1 MSDSIDNSTFVA
13 NSIAPAMATTL
24 PADPAPAKDLR
35 NEPAKERNA
44 SLWSDAWREL
54 VRNPIF
60 MISFGYILLMTSMAV
75 FPWLWT
81 SKDPAICEIREAKLG
96 PSAAHWF
103 GTSVNG
109 CDYYAHI
116 VYGVRPSLLIA
127 LFATLGI
134 TFLGVTLGLVTGFYG
149 GWVDSLVSRIA
160 DIIYS
165 LPYLLG
171 ALVFLTVMRKSELMT
186 KSQFSQVVVI
196 ALVLVTLGWVGVTRI
211 MRGSVLAAKNLD
223 FVHAAK
229 ALGASNTRLM
239 FRHILPNSIAPVI
252 VVMTISLGGFI
263 SAEATLT
270 FLGAGLQ
277 APAVSWGVMIAGH
290 VPYFTDYPHLVLI
303 PCAFLVGTVLSFIL
317 MGDALRDALDPK
329 LR

>member
-1 MSDSIDNSTFVA
+1 MDNSSF
-13 NSIAPAMATTL
+13 IATTSA
-24 PADPAPAKDLR
+24 PVVAQATPSDPVPAKDLR

-44 SLWSDAWREL
+44 SLWSDAVREL
-54 VRNPIF
+54 VRNPAF
-60 MISFGYILLMTSMAV
+60 MISLAYILLMVSMAIV
-75 FPWLWT
+75 PKLWT
-81 SKDPAICEIREAKLG
+81 SKDPTICDIKQSKVSPFTGDHLL
-96 PSAAHWF
+96 

-109 CDYYAHI
+109 CDYWSHI

-127 LFATLGI
+127 LLATFGI
-134 TFLGVTLGLVTGFYG
+134 TFLGVTLGVLSGFFG
-149 GWVDSLVSRIA
+149 GWVDAIVSRIA
-160 DIIYS
+160 DMIYS

-186 KSQFSQVVVI
+186 RSQNSQVIVI
-196 ALVLVTLGWVGVTRI
+196 AVVLVILGWVGVTRI

-229 ALGASNTRLM
+229 ALGATNSRIM
-239 FRHILPNSIAPVI
+239 FRHILPNAIAPVI
-252 VVMTISLGGFI
+252 VVATIALGSFI
-263 SAEATLT
+263 AAEATLT

-290 VPYFTDYPHLVLI
+290 IQYFFEYPYLVLV